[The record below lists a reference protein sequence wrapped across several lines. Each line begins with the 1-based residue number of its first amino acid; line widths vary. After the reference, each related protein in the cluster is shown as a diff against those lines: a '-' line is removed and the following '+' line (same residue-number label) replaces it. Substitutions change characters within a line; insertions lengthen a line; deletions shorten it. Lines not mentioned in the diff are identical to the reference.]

1 MSKSRRGGRDSGDGS
16 RRAPGRHSPAGSA
29 PGRPEPRPPQHAS
42 GTRPRTA
49 PAWPAGN
56 ARPVLLAVALVV
68 AAGVALRLWRIGAG
82 LPDFLDEAIPW
93 KTAFRMWVDERRV
106 DLNPH
111 FFNYPTLTIYLCL
124 LLQKT
129 AYALGHAFGFYP
141 SAADFLMDYE
151 MDPSP
156 LVIAARTMGVAFDA
170 LTIAMVAR
178 IGERQRRWAGVIA
191 AALVALSPTMIA
203 TSRAIYTD
211 TYMTAFALW
220 ALERMLAFRAEGR
233 VSQLAAA
240 AVLTGLAAGSKY
252 PAVLLVIPLAWVL
265 IERSGWKGLL
275 PWALACAAAAGVFL
289 ITSPYVVLD
298 FQKFLADVGFE
309 RFHMSA
315 GHLGSEGRRGFL
327 FQLQTLTADIGW
339 IGLALLLVSLG
350 ATLAAPR
357 RRGDRVALWLFLLPV
372 GLAISLARVE
382 AGRYLVP
389 VVPVAAALA
398 AVAALDLARRFG
410 ARWPALATGFAALAL
425 VVPVVPGGMAAGTRG
440 SDDTQAQARRWC
452 EANVADSM
460 LILRE
465 SYTGSLYTRQRAA
478 NVQRSRGFRTAS
490 PERQNRLRARRALDV
505 AELPLIAAGETSMLL
520 YHQDGRSQRV
530 QVFEQPGDI
539 NQIFYDLRL
548 LHGVDY
554 VMTSGA
560 ARGRFEADSV
570 RYRAQKQFYRFLD
583 DFADHVASFHAGHGV
598 NGPDVD
604 IYRIGDR
611 ARAGIVRVGDLHALW
626 WAQYVPPSFRQ
637 EFEELAVEPG
647 LRSGGA
653 LVQQDGV
660 IAPWISGLGAFFDK
674 DVRPFARLLAWELEH
689 LSRFVAA
696 QPLYEAILVM
706 HPEDP
711 EVCLSYARCAAA
723 QERWLGVATAT
734 SNTLGALP
742 RDKPAPAELHY
753 LRGMALGRLGQRAEA
768 LEELERARAAT
779 VPGSEL
785 QAAAEAETR
794 RLGPARR

>member
-1 MSKSRRGGRDSGDGS
+1 MSKRRRGGRDSGDGP
-16 RRAPGRHSPAGSA
+16 RRAPGRSEPGA
-29 PGRPEPRPPQHAS
+29 PVHAS
-42 GTRPRTA
+42 GAAARSRTA
-49 PAWPAGN
+49 PAWPAGSTT
-56 ARPVLLAVALVV
+56 PVLLAAALVV

-106 DLNPH
+106 DWNPH
-111 FFNYPTLTIYLCL
+111 FFNYPSLTIYLCL
-124 LLQKT
+124 FLQKA
-129 AYALGHAFGFYP
+129 AYALGHAFGLYS

-233 VSQLAAA
+233 ASQLAAA

-252 PAVLLVIPLAWVL
+252 PALLLVIPLAWVL

-275 PWALACAAAAGVFL
+275 PWALACAAAVGVFL
-289 ITSPYVVLD
+289 ITSPYVALD
-298 FQKFLADVGFE
+298 FSKFLKDVGFE

-327 FQLQTLTADIGW
+327 FQFQTLTADIGW
-339 IGLALLLVSLG
+339 IGAALLLVSLG

-357 RRGDRVALWLFLLPV
+357 RRGERVTLWLFLLPV

-410 ARWPALATGFAALAL
+410 ARGPALATGLAAMAL
-425 VVPVVPGGMAAGTRG
+425 VVPVVPGGKAAAAAG

-452 EANVADSM
+452 EANVPDSV

-465 SYTGSLYTRQRAA
+465 SYTGNLYSRQRAA
-478 NVQRSRGFRTAS
+478 SVQRTRGFRTAS
-490 PERQNRLRARRALDV
+490 VERQNRLRARRVFDV
-505 AELPLIAAGETSMLL
+505 AELPLIAAGEASMLM
-520 YHQDGRSQRV
+520 YHRDGRSQRI
-530 QVFEQPGDI
+530 QVFDQPGDI

-554 VMTSGA
+554 VMTSAA
-560 ARGRFEADSV
+560 ARGRFEADTARFAVEV
-570 RYRAQKQFYRFLD
+570 RFYRFLD
-583 DFADHVASFHAGHGV
+583 QLAEHVASFRAGRGV
-598 NGPDVD
+598 SGPGVD

-611 ARAGIVRVGDLHALW
+611 ARAVIVDFGPLSPLW
-626 WAQYVPPSFRQ
+626 WAQYVPPSFRR

-647 LRSGGA
+647 QRSGGS
-653 LVQQDGV
+653 LVQKDGV
-660 IAPWISGLGAFFDK
+660 IAQWIAGLGAFFDK

-689 LSRFVAA
+689 FGRFVAA

-711 EVCLSYARCAAA
+711 ETCLAYARCAAA
-723 QERWLGVATAT
+723 QGRWMGIDIAT
-734 SNTLGALP
+734 SNTLAALP
-742 RDKPAPAELHY
+742 RGQPAPAELHY
-753 LRGMALGRLGQRAEA
+753 LRGVALARLGRRGEA
-768 LEELERARAAT
+768 LVQLELARARAA
-779 VPGSEL
+779 PGSDL
-785 QAAAEAETR
+785 QAAAEAE
-794 RLGPARR
+794 ARGLSAAGR